1 MTTYT
6 VTAANWNDPLF
17 WASIS
22 EASGGHML
30 DFSGLAANFDVIVD
44 KATGTV
50 TLTDG
55 ATTFTV
61 AEAGYGGSSDATLGG
76 GTLWDYFATL
86 GFGGGDQAI
95 TGDAA
100 AEAITTGAGDDTI
113 DAGGGNDTIFYGDGA
128 DTVRGGDGDDRID
141 DAAGINSTSTGSR
154 VDAGAGND
162 TVFGAAGD
170 DTLLG
175 GTGNDR
181 LDGEA
186 GTDHIQG
193 GAGADTISGGAG
205 NDRIASDDFT
215 ATGPN
220 LIVNGSFEDTTGM
233 TAASFGHQGTG
244 GSIPGWTDSGG
255 NSVDYHNDGRG
266 GLSATDGANWLDM
279 EGGGGQQLAISQTVA
294 GLQPDDVYQLSFD
307 IGDKSDGNDGT
318 ALDNTVDVYWNGELL
333 DSIDPPDGNWQTY
346 TYHVTG
352 ASGDGTGTLEFRGAG
367 ATDSEGASIDS
378 VSLHA
383 TTEAAGAA
391 DSVTGGSGDDVIFT
405 GAGDDTATG
414 GSGADTIHAGTGAD
428 TVSGGSDADRILIA
442 DGFGNDSITGGE
454 GVTTGSDSDTIDG
467 SGLSGPVTLTLSGS
481 EAGTLTDGT
490 DTLSFTEVE
499 NVFTGAGDDNLDASA
514 DSVGL
519 GLFGADGDDTITG
532 GSGAD
537 HIEAGTG
544 ADRVAGGGGDDTI
557 DLGAHDGAPDTLAF
571 SDGDGADVIAGF
583 EGPVDNGDGTFTGRD
598 QLDLSGATDAAGNQI
613 NTRDI
618 TVGDDGFGNAL
629 LSLPNGDSITLV
641 GIAPAD
647 VADADAFAA
656 MGVPAPDDIV
666 EGTSGADSID
676 ATYTGDPEGD
686 AIDAGDNAA
695 GTDADR
701 VEAGAGDDTV
711 VAGAGNDTIYGRD
724 GNDSLLGGDGN
735 DLLDARGGNGY
746 GLPDTGYNDP
756 ANPGLNYAADS
767 NPFDDRDIVDGGGGD
782 DRILTGDDNDV
793 ITGGAGDDTIDAG
806 FDADSIT
813 GDAGAD
819 EIEGNA
825 GRDTVDGGT
834 GNDLIYGDI
843 SASNPLYPYY
853 PLYNLPNDG
862 TDRNPDDHADSI
874 LGGDGDDTIF
884 GQDDDDTIS
893 GGQGHD
899 VLDGGLDDDVISGG
913 DGDDSIILSDNF
925 GNDTIDG
932 GALSE
937 TGGDTLDASGMTQD
951 VVLDLGQNGAAD
963 PESGLI
969 ADGIDFAT
977 FTEIENITLGAGNDL
992 VFGSAEAD
1000 SVSTGAGDDTIDG
1013 GTGADSFDAGAG
1025 NDSITVDQGDTV
1037 QGGVGDDTF
1046 RLADLDT
1053 TGTGNAAID
1062 ITGGEGAETNGDTLI
1077 LTPDVSYGD
1086 LLFSDSDPGTGM
1098 SGSFTMADGTPVTFS
1113 EIENIICFTPG
1124 TMILTSH
1131 GDRPVETL
1139 QVGDM
1144 VVTRDQGL
1152 RPIRWVGAR
1161 TVRGHGRFAP
1171 IRVGANALDP
1181 TRKGLLVSPQHRILY
1196 TGYRA
1201 ELLFGESEVLVPA
1214 KHLVDGRDV
1223 LRQPCDEVTYI
1234 HLMFD
1239 HHEVIYAEG
1248 FATESFHAGDVGLDA
1263 IEEAAREELFALF
1276 PELRTAP
1283 GHHLE
1288 TARTCLKKHE
1298 AALLIEDTD
1307 GPHY

>member
-22 EASGGHML
+22 EASGGHTL
-30 DFSGLAANFDVIVD
+30 DFSGLASNFDVIVD

-100 AEAITTGAGDDTI
+100 AESITTGAGDDTI

-128 DTVRGGDGDDRID
+128 DTVHGGDGDDRID

-162 TVFGAAGD
+162 TVFGTAGD

-294 GLQPDDVYQLSFD
+294 GLQPNDVYQLSFD

-428 TVSGGSDADRILIA
+428 TVSGGSDADRFLIA
-442 DGFGNDSITGGE
+442 DGFGNDLITGGE

-499 NVFTGAGDDNLDASA
+499 NVFTGTGDDSLDASA
-514 DSVGL
+514 DSAGL

-544 ADRVAGGGGDDTI
+544 ADRVAGGGGGDTI

-571 SDGDGADVIAGF
+571 SDGDGADIIAGF

-647 VADADAFAA
+647 VTDADALAA
-656 MGVPAPDDIV
+656 MGVPAPDEIV

-724 GNDSLLGGDGN
+724 GSDSLLGGDGN

-767 NPFDDRDIVDGGGGD
+767 DPFDDRDIVDGGDGN

-793 ITGGAGDDTIDAG
+793 ITGGAGNDTIDAG
-806 FDADSIT
+806 FDADNIT

-825 GRDTVDGGT
+825 GRDTIDGGT

-862 TDRNPDDHADSI
+862 TDQNPDDHADSI

-913 DGDDSIILSDNF
+913 DGDDSI
-925 GNDTIDG
+925 DG
-932 GALSE
+932 G
-937 TGGDTLDASGMTQD
+937 
-951 VVLDLGQNGAAD
+951 
-963 PESGLI
+963 
-969 ADGIDFAT
+969 DG
-977 FTEIENITLGAGNDL
+977 
-992 VFGSAEAD
+992 AD
-1000 SVSTGAGDDTIDG
+1000 SVDG
-1013 GTGADSFDAGAG
+1013 GAG
-1025 NDSITVDQGDTV
+1025 NDSLTVDQGDTV
-1037 QGGVGDDTF
+1037 AGGDGDDTF
-1046 RLADLDT
+1046 TLRDLDT
-1053 TGTGNAAID
+1053 TGTGNAAIS
-1062 ITGGEGAETNGDTLI
+1062 ITGGEGEEANGDTLI
-1077 LTPDVSYGD
+1077 LTPDVGRND
-1086 LLFSDSDPGTGM
+1086 ITFSDSDPGTGM

-1214 KHLVDGRDV
+1214 KLLVDGRDV